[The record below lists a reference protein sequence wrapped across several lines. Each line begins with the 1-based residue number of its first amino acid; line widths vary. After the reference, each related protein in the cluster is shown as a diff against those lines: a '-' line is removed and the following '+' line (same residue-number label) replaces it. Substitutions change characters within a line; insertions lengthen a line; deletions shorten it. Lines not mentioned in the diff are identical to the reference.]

1 MPAAVTVE
9 DQRRRRFL
17 ENSDRVDDADLF
29 QREDVLA
36 GRRVDAE
43 GAGVRGEGAVG
54 NEVPENGG
62 IVLDR
67 TAPVLAGKQISG
79 IGGTGGGGETEV
91 FGEEAEIGGF
101 AGPAANGDDDGESR
115 GEDEDGEGE

>member
-1 MPAAVTVE
+1 ME

-17 ENSDRVDDADLF
+17 EDSYRVDDADLF
-29 QREDVLA
+29 QREDFLA

-54 NEVPENGG
+54 NEVLENGG
-62 IVLDR
+62 VMLDR
-67 TAPVLAGKQISG
+67 TAPVPAGKRISSV
-79 IGGTGGGGETEV
+79 GGVGGGGETEV

-101 AGPAANGDDDGESR
+101 AGPATNGDADGESC